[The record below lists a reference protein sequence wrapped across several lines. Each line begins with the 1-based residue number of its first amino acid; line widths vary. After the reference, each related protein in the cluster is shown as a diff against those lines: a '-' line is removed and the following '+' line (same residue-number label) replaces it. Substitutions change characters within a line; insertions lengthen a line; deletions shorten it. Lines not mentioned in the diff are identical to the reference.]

1 MTISMHAGVRPRLW
15 KANFISEADTIGS
28 TLNRHHCLTISD
40 QNFIFISHDSG
51 FADFRRKGANKAF
64 IRISSDQHC
73 GNLSSGIPHS
83 ARPIVFTFIT
93 SVCKNRIWS
102 YLWSVFMNILL
113 QKHTF
118 EKYF

>member
-1 MTISMHAGVRPRLW
+1 MHAGVRPRLW

-73 GNLSSGIPHS
+73 ANVKPAQDKLKSCHLITQICNELTFKVWDIGDIKQCGI
-83 ARPIVFTFIT
+83 
-93 SVCKNRIWS
+93 
-102 YLWSVFMNILL
+102 
-113 QKHTF
+113 Q
-118 EKYF
+118 E